1 MRIRPYRY
9 ALAVVLPVLAAAC
22 YLVLLTLPHAP
33 AGPARV
39 PVALFG
45 PDEPDRVIKLPPEE
59 AAPNELIVITAA
71 AGDVADWGHATI
83 DVPSAWKLSK
93 GKGARVA
100 VLDTGIDQ
108 GHRDLKRVKVVKD
121 FTGSRSGPSD
131 VNGHGT
137 HVGGVIAAEENG
149 EGVVGVAPEADL
161 ISGKVLGDNGSGL
174 SSWIA
179 AGIDWA
185 IAEKVDVISMS
196 LGSDAPDQRIGAA
209 VERARQAGIIVVA
222 AAGNSGPRENTA
234 GWPGRFPGVV
244 CVAAI
249 DADVKTANFS
259 SRGAAVVVAAPGVN
273 VRSCYPGDRF
283 ATMSGTSMATPYVA
297 GVAALYVSHAKASG
311 VKWSAEEFARLIQKT
326 SRDLAPAGRDTATG
340 FGLIQPGKLLAEI
353 AAPKQ
358 PDPPTMPPPKD
369 PSNPPPAADRI
380 EIVPPPGFTANG
392 KPIVKIILELGGVK
406 P

>member
-1 MRIRPYRY
+1 MNLRRPLLL
-9 ALAVVLPVLAAAC
+9 LACAIPVSLAGVLCGEWLSRAD
-22 YLVLLTLPHAP
+22 

-39 PVALFG
+39 PVALFA
-45 PDEPDRVIKLPPEE
+45 PDEPDRVIKLPPDE

-71 AGDVADWGHATI
+71 AGDVADWGHGVI
-83 DVPSAWKLSK
+83 DVPAAWKLSK
-93 GKGARVA
+93 GKGAKVA
-100 VLDTGIDQ
+100 VLDTGYDG
-108 GHRDLKRVKVVKD
+108 GHRDLKRMSGKD
-121 FTGSRSGPSD
+121 FTGSRSGAAD

-137 HVGGVIAAEENG
+137 HCAGVIGAAENG
-149 EGVVGVAPEADL
+149 EGVVGVAPECDL
-161 ISGKVLGDNGSGL
+161 IAGKVLGDNGSGL

-196 LGSDAPDQRIGAA
+196 LGSDAPDARIGAA
-209 VERARQAGIIVVA
+209 VERARAAGIIVVA

-249 DADVKTANFS
+249 DSDTKTASFS

-297 GVAALYVSHAKASG
+297 GCAALYVSHAKASG
-311 VKWSAEEFARLIQKT
+311 AKWSADEFAKLIAKT

-340 FGLIQPGKLLAEI
+340 FGLVQPAKLLAEI
-353 AAPKQ
+353 APKQ
-358 PDPPTMPPPKD
+358 PDNPMMPPP
-369 PSNPPPAADRI
+369 NPPAGDVI
-380 EIVPPPGFTANG
+380 EIVPPGVVTIDG
-392 KPIVKIILELGGVK
+392 RKVKVIRLELEPK